1 MWRGYILQDQVLI
14 PLEVSVLISLLDRS
28 LDIIGFIVHLIFWGE
43 GVNCRVGAKFGGFDG
58 GGDVYSV
65 EAVAL

>member
-1 MWRGYILQDQVLI
+1 MLQGYIIQDQVLI
-14 PLEVSVLISLLDRS
+14 PPGVSVLISLLDRS
-28 LDIIGFIVHLIFWGE
+28 LDIIGFIVPSHLRSR
-43 GVNCRVGAKFGGFDG
+43 GVNCRVGSKFGGFDG